1 MLRLQAGPLS
11 VQVHFSHLLIS
22 GLVAF
27 SFTSAGWTCGS
38 LAVGPQPA
46 TPGPFLWVAG
56 GWLALIT
63 STVLIHELGQA
74 FTLLRMGRKPTVHLI
89 GIGGRT
95 LVDETVPLDP
105 RRLVL
110 VTLAGPLA
118 GAAAFTAAQVASS
131 GLGRAGVLAPP
142 HQTAFAVF
150 SWANLLWAG
159 FNLLP
164 VPPLAGS
171 RLLAALLSRVFGPK
185 GVLYSQYVS
194 IAFSSVV
201 GLLGLLTRQ
210 FLITALAVL
219 FTFRSLAVI
228 GALRREE
235 KEAEKKPSPHTAGFA
250 EAERLYQEGRLE
262 DARVRLAQ
270 LSEQDLDP
278 MLRSRVHL
286 LWGWIEVKNGKGRS
300 ALDHFSQVQGMTVAP
315 QALAAAFSLIGDD
328 PRALPLWMTA
338 AESGELTLR
347 AELGGCL
354 VRLGRELDA
363 RKLPELRYAQSLL
376 AAERVYFLRGE
387 YAKAAT
393 AAEAAFQEE
402 PSAELAYD
410 AACGYARASDPEGA
424 LRMLQLASQNGFSKI
439 DVVEADSDLKSLRT
453 HPGFLAWLESLR
465 QKATALTKG

>member
-1 MLRLQAGPLS
+1 

-27 SFTSAGWTCGS
+27 SFAGAGWTCSS
-38 LAVGPQPA
+38 LQAAPPPS
-46 TPGPFLWVAG
+46 TPGLFVLIALS
-56 GWLALIT
+56 WLALIT
-63 STVLIHELGQA
+63 STVLIHEMGQA
-74 FTLLRMGRKPTVHLI
+74 FALFRMGRRATVHLI

-95 LVDETVPLDP
+95 LVDETQPLDP

-118 GAAAFTAAQVASS
+118 GAAAFTAAELASA
-131 GLGRAGVLAPP
+131 GLGRAGVLSPP
-142 HQTAFAVF
+142 QQTALHVF
-150 SWANLLWAG
+150 SVANLMWAG

-171 RLLAALLSRVFGPK
+171 RLLAALLSRVFGPR
-185 GVLYSQYVS
+185 GVLLSQYIA
-194 IAFSSVV
+194 IAFCAALGVWGAV
-201 GLLGLLTRQ
+201 TQRYLLS
-210 FLITALAVL
+210 ALAVL
-219 FTFRSLAVI
+219 FAFRSLAVI
-228 GALRREE
+228 AALRREQTTPRVTASPQ
-235 KEAEKKPSPHTAGFA
+235 AERFA
-250 EAERLYQEGRLE
+250 DAERLYQEGKLE

-270 LSEQDLDP
+270 LAEVDLDP
-278 MLRSRVHL
+278 ALRSKVHL
-286 LWGWIEVKNGKGRS
+286 LWGWIEVKKGHGRG

-328 PRALPLWMTA
+328 ARALPLWITA

-354 VRLGRELDA
+354 LRLGREADA
-363 RKLPELRYAQSLL
+363 RKLPELRFSQSLL

-387 YAKAAT
+387 YGKAAA

-402 PSAELAYD
+402 PSADLAYD

-439 DVVEADSDLKSLRT
+439 DVVEADSDLTSLRT
-453 HPGFLAWLESLR
+453 HPRFIAWLDSLR
-465 QKATALTKG
+465 QKTAGEPTLENSTVLTKG